1 MQGFVFYNGPSI
13 LDGSPIVGIV
23 TGLIH
28 PSPNQKTGPMAQVYF
43 LVADMPPLQAS
54 HAGRDAAICGSC
66 PLRGRLVKSSS
77 GANKVVERQC
87 YVFLP
92 HGPRQV
98 YDAWRKGNYPEVGP
112 RDGSRALT
120 RRLVRLGSYGD
131 PACVPYPVLEAL
143 LAKAGD
149 VTGYTHQWQ
158 RFPELRRWC
167 MASCDTPAERDA
179 AHALGFRTF
188 RIRRR
193 DEPVL
198 AGEGICPGSH
208 EMNRALRCSE
218 CMLCGGESTGTKG
231 DVTIIAHGHGANYF
245 HRNVPETLD
254 A

>member
-1 MQGFVFYNGPSI
+1 MQGFVFYNGPSV

-43 LVADMPPLQAS
+43 LVADVPPFQAA
-54 HAGRDAAICGSC
+54 HQGRDQAVCGGC
-66 PLRGRLVKSSS
+66 ALRGRLVESQP
-77 GANKVVERQC
+77 GRTKVVERQC

-92 HGPRQV
+92 HGPRRV
-98 YDAWRKGNYPEVGP
+98 YDSWREGKYPEISPVEGG
-112 RDGSRALT
+112 RLLT
-120 RRLVRLGSYGD
+120 RRLVRLGAYGD
-131 PACVPYPVLEAL
+131 PACVPFEVLKGL

-158 RFPELRRWC
+158 RFPELKRWC
-167 MASCDTPAERDA
+167 MASCDTPEERDS

-208 EMNRALRCSE
+208 EMNHTLRCSE
-218 CMLCGGESTGTKG
+218 CMLCGGESTGAKG
-231 DVTIIAHGHGANYF
+231 DVTIIAHGNGSTYF
-245 HRNVPETLD
+245 HRKAPAILD